1 MTTIEQH
8 ISNLLYTHE
17 CVIIPDFGAFVAT
30 TISAKIDKDKNILF
44 PPVKEIGFNRS
55 LSHND
60 GLLVSTY
67 AQIKEISYNVAKVE
81 VEKFRIRLIDEL
93 ESGNEVLIERVG
105 TLKRD
110 AIGNVQFTSAN
121 SENYLTDSFGLSS
134 FHFTPDIR
142 LDPVKENVQVKRLL
156 RPLKQKHIAATVALL
171 IGLFAI
177 SPSVNDKASS
187 GDLNTASTID
197 FFVNSQPAETKL
209 QLHEEDFTSNIV
221 TKENTEAE
229 TDVIEEDQF
238 FIIAGSF
245 KREAQAQQ
253 FLKRIQGM
261 GEQQAY
267 ILVSTNKRY
276 RIALEGYS
284 SKPEAINSMNNYRK
298 LEEFKTVWVL
308 KQ

>member
-17 CVIIPDFGAFVAT
+17 CVIIHDFGAFVAT
-30 TISAKIDKDKNILF
+30 TISAKIDRDKNILF

-67 AQIKEISYNVAKVE
+67 AQIKEISYNVAKEE

-93 ESGNEVLIERVG
+93 EAGNEVLIERVG

-110 AIGNVQFTSAN
+110 AIGHVQFTSSS

-142 LDPVKENVQVKRLL
+142 LDPVKDNVQVKRLL
-156 RPLKQKHIAATVALL
+156 RPLKQKHIAATVTLL

-177 SPSVNDKASS
+177 SPSVNDKTTS

-197 FFVNSQPAETKL
+197 FFVNSHPAETTL
-209 QLHEEDFTSNIV
+209 QLHEEDFTSKIV
-221 TKENTEAE
+221 TKENSEVESDVMEAH
-229 TDVIEEDQF
+229 F

-253 FLKRIQGM
+253 FLKRVQSM

-267 ILVSTNKRY
+267 ILVSANKRY
-276 RIALEGYS
+276 RIALDGYS